1 MKRLSLS
8 IALFLAIST
17 HLAPGRVA
25 GASPPPAPLR
35 QQQCLNVAI
44 TSPRQNA
51 ILRGSVEILGSASIG
66 DFQFYKVE
74 YSTQFEPDRWI
85 AVSTTYSQPVINGR
99 LDVWNTTTVPDGT
112 YNLKLT
118 AVDIRGQE
126 PCRAVIPQLVVANAA
141 PTETPSPTAT
151 PPATPTPRPP
161 TPTIA
166 ILQPTV
172 AEEEATATPENPS
185 RTTPGAAGTP
195 GGPVRPSSGIRTP
208 AGLIDVSVKIDLASL
223 GQAFLIGVAGAA
235 AVFVVLGFLS
245 LVRRLL
251 A

>member
-1 MKRLSLS
+1 MKRLSVLFTLLLVS
-8 IALFLAIST
+8 VSFASGQIAE
-17 HLAPGRVA
+17 A
-25 GASPPPAPLR
+25 GPPPAPPR
-35 QQQCLNVAI
+35 QECLTVAI

-51 ILRGSVEILGSASIG
+51 ILRGSVEIMGSASIG

-112 YNLKLT
+112 YNIKLT

-126 PCRAVIPQLVVANAA
+126 PCRVVIRQLVVANAA
-141 PTETPSPTAT
+141 PTETPTPTAT
-151 PPATPTPRPP
+151 PPSTPTPRPP

-166 ILQPTV
+166 IFQPTV
-172 AEEEATATPENPS
+172 EGEAGLAETPEAAPQATPRAS
-185 RTTPGAAGTP
+185 GTP

-208 AGLIDVSVKIDLASL
+208 AGLIDVSVKIDLAGL
-223 GQAFLIGVAGAA
+223 GQAFIIGVAGAA
-235 AVFVVLGFLS
+235 AVFIVLGFLS
-245 LVRRLL
+245 LVRHLL